1 MKKKYLFA
9 ILLLSISLTACSN
22 PMENLPDFTPD
33 YGADIIIVDK
43 TDYFYKDSELED
55 FICEHLVNSYSLK
68 SPKITRISRHY
79 TEGGIAGITN
89 DYTFHIK
96 DSSKKFKAEY
106 MSIGG
111 DLTSDYFKEDAFELY
126 DNKGN
131 LIEPNKNVNI
141 PTAIDTH
148 DTDIKSDW
156 DLNYE
161 TESF

>member
-1 MKKKYLFA
+1 MRNKYLFS
-9 ILLLSISLTACSN
+9 ILLLSISLTACSS

-33 YGADIIIVDK
+33 SGADIIIVNK

-55 FICEHLVNSYSLK
+55 LICEYLVNTYSLE
-68 SPKITRISRHY
+68 SPKITRISRHH

-96 DSSKKFKAEY
+96 DSGKKFKAEY

-111 DLTSDYFKEDAFELY
+111 DLTRDYFKENDFELY
-126 DNKGN
+126 DSKGN

-141 PTAIDTH
+141 TT
-148 DTDIKSDW
+148 
-156 DLNYE
+156 
-161 TESF
+161 